1 MLKEIKPILSAAADL
16 IFPVVCPACRQ
27 HPASGQGFLCDD
39 CRVELLTQ
47 ISITYC
53 PRCGNTLGKNVP
65 APLAGCGLCPNPLP
79 RFDTI
84 IRLGEYASPT
94 RDLIRRLKHFPSSS
108 YVGILADMLAASIT
122 ARGVEFDCIL
132 SVPMHLRRRL
142 LRGSNHVDP
151 LAAALAKRLKLPLD
165 PSLVRIRNTPPQ
177 VHLPRTE
184 RLKNVKNAFAV
195 RRAKHLENKTI
206 LLLDD
211 VTTTGA
217 TADEC
222 VRTLRRA
229 GVAAVHFAVLAKTV
243 HPSQKEKEEES

>member
-1 MLKEIKPILSAAADL
+1 MLHKLKPILAAAADL
-16 IFPVVCPACRQ
+16 LFPAVCPSCRQ
-27 HPASGQGFLCDD
+27 QPASARGFLCDD

-53 PRCGNTLGKNVP
+53 PRCGNTLGKNIP
-65 APLAGCGLCPNPLP
+65 APLAGCGLCPSPLP
-79 RFDTI
+79 RFKTI
-84 IRLGEYASPT
+84 VRLGEYSAP
-94 RDLIRRLKHFPSSS
+94 IRNLVRVLKRFPSTS
-108 YVGILADMLAASIT
+108 YNGILADMLAATLSSRDT
-122 ARGVEFDCIL
+122 VFDCIIP
-132 SVPMHLRRRL
+132 VPMHLRRRL

-151 LAAALAKRLKLPLD
+151 LAASLAKRLNTPLNH
-165 PSLVRIRNTPPQ
+165 SLVRTRNTPPQ
-177 VHLPRTE
+177 AHLPRTA

-195 RRAKHLENKTI
+195 RRPNSIENKTI

-229 GVAAVHFAVLAKTV
+229 GAAAVHFAVLAKTV
-243 HPSQKEKEEES
+243 HPSQREQETQE